1 MLAIF
6 YRQVIP
12 DPQLKDHGRVK
23 AQVALI
29 VDGGAY
35 DLGRLEFPSK
45 QTWTKFYGAI
55 SKGSLGIQDLEIKM
69 ENVPY
74 EAGLEATPQAP
85 TADEAQVPTK
95 SLQPTPPK
103 VFGGATKKLEGSN

>member
-1 MLAIF
+1 MLAVF

-12 DPQLKDHGRVK
+12 DLKLKDQGRVK
-23 AQVALI
+23 AQVGLI

-35 DLGRLEFPSK
+35 HLGTLEFPTK

-55 SKGSLGIQDLEIKM
+55 SKGSLGIQDLDVKM

-74 EAGLEATPQAP
+74 DPSESTPSANP
-85 TADEAQVPTK
+85 AIEEAQVPTK
-95 SLQPTPPK
+95 PLQPTPPK
-103 VFGGATKKLEGSN
+103 VWGGQTKKPEGSN